1 MLGRFAASVQ
11 QLSRATESVLQ
22 FCVSMRPNDARSH
35 CAGTSEVP
43 SLRRIVPSWLRLL
56 LPELLLLEEFRRKVR
71 RIFTLTSLLNS
82 SELRFVCGRWDQAL
96 G

>member
-43 SLRRIVPSWLRLL
+43 SLRAGLFRHGCDYCYLNCSFLKSLGERSAGF
-56 LPELLLLEEFRRKVR
+56 LP
-71 RIFTLTSLLNS
+71 
-82 SELRFVCGRWDQAL
+82 
-96 G
+96 